1 MRKIGIGL
9 IILAII
15 GTIALVVRSQ
25 MPESEPVV
33 ESRAP
38 IVAERTPAAPKPAPV
53 IQPVAREMV
62 PRPDTTRRARP
73 VNAPPVIA
81 PPVIARPVISDK
93 VPSIVEAD
101 EPQDGAAVLKKASAA
116 YRNVK
121 SMRADFVQ
129 RRENVLIGST
139 TTSRGRLYQ
148 RRPDR
153 FALKFT
159 EPAGDVIV
167 GDGRYFWLYY
177 PSVDRKQVMRAPAS
191 AEAAGA
197 VDLQAQFIGD
207 PLKKFKH
214 TYQGTQPVG
223 GRSAHV
229 LTLVPRDADA
239 GYKSLKVWI
248 DTRDSLV
255 RRFQITEPTGAL
267 VEFQLSNLAVNPTL
281 GDETFRFTP
290 PAGARIIER

>member
-25 MPESEPVV
+25 MREPQPLTQARAQPAP
-33 ESRAP
+33 SRAP
-38 IVAERTPAAPKPAPV
+38 APPRRSPV
-53 IQPVAREMV
+53 VQPVAQKL
-62 PRPDTTRRARP
+62 PATDTTKPVRP
-73 VNAPPVIA
+73 AVSEKIPALG
-81 PPVIARPVISDK
+81 
-93 VPSIVEAD
+93 SIPESTEVVE
-101 EPQDGAAVLKKASAA
+101 QDGAVVLQKAATA
-116 YRNVK
+116 YRGVR
-121 SMRADFVQ
+121 SIRADFVQ
-129 RRENVLIGST
+129 RRENALIGST
-139 TTSRGRLYQ
+139 TTSRGKLYQ

-153 FALKFT
+153 FALKFSQ
-159 EPAGDVIV
+159 PAGDVIV

-197 VDLQAQFIGD
+197 VDLQSQFIGD
-207 PLKKFKH
+207 PLKRFKH
-214 TYQGTQPVG
+214 TYHGTQPLG

-229 LTLVPRDADA
+229 LTLLPRDKDA

-248 DTRDSLV
+248 DTRDYLV

-267 VEFQLSNLAVNPTL
+267 VEFQLSNLAVNPVL
-281 GDETFRFTP
+281 SDEIFRFTP
-290 PAGARIIER
+290 PAGAQIIERGN